1 MPPSTSVRVVVT
13 RGRAGRLPPLED
25 RRRAVIPRAADYHG
39 RVKAGIAPELLVS
52 QVKNTAAWLWSDP
65 RAEAATRVLDDVA
78 GADACYR
85 GAEGTAYLSLLLA
98 AHYATV
104 ATFVPTDVDARI
116 RHHAWQAISTK
127 EALTSAC
134 EVVDAVARWD
144 VHAVSARVFV
154 SPAHGP
160 VSGHDG
166 EWLAVRAGALGRAAV
181 LEASDLVDQLAAQL
195 DAELDREEAILREVL
210 AAGAARPALSVS
222 TIVAHNLGDLSRV
235 VDEWPRHEALAPLR
249 DRYVRLAHPDAR
261 SQRPSFVT
269 AGSLNKALL
278 AHENHRFLPL
288 RKPRALRASRE
299 LLLPIGP
306 WFDAWGEAVA
316 RSPHLE
322 DRDRAEVLAALL
334 ELHGRDPA
342 QEGCLRAIAGLHRAT
357 RGGIE
362 LFVPDLP
369 ARMRKDA
376 LRGRVRDALDVTVEH
391 FDARIDRRYRAER
404 EKAAR

>member
-1 MPPSTSVRVVVT
+1 M
-13 RGRAGRLPPLED
+13 
-25 RRRAVIPRAADYHG
+25 
-39 RVKAGIAPELLVS
+39 KAGIAPELLVS

-65 RAEAATRVLDDVA
+65 RAEAAAGVLDDIA
-78 GADACYR
+78 GADACHR

-116 RHHAWQAISTK
+116 RHHAWQAVATAD
-127 EALTSAC
+127 ALTAAC
-134 EVVDAVARWD
+134 DVVDEVARWD

-154 SPAHGP
+154 SPDRGLL
-160 VSGHDG
+160 SGHDG

-181 LEASDLVDQLAAQL
+181 LEAPHVVDRLAQEL
-195 DAELDREEAILREVL
+195 DAELDREEAILREALDGRV
-210 AAGAARPALSVS
+210 ARDALSVS

-235 VDEWPRHEALAPLR
+235 VDEWPRHEALASLR
-249 DRYVRLAHPDAR
+249 DRYVRLAHPDAKTR
-261 SQRPSFVT
+261 RPAFVT
-269 AGSLNKALL
+269 AGILNKALL

-306 WFDAWGEAVA
+306 WFDAWGETVA
-316 RSPHLE
+316 RSSHLE
-322 DRDRAEVLAALL
+322 ERDRAEVLAALL

-362 LFVPDLP
+362 VYVPDLP

-376 LRGRVRDALDVTVEH
+376 LRGRVRDVLDVTIEQ
-391 FDARIDRRYRAER
+391 FDARIERRYRAER

>member
-1 MPPSTSVRVVVT
+1 MKS
-13 RGRAGRLPPLED
+13 
-25 RRRAVIPRAADYHG
+25 
-39 RVKAGIAPELLVS
+39 GIAVELLVS

-65 RAEAATRVLDDVA
+65 RAAAATAALDDVA
-78 GADACYR
+78 AAEACRDGAD
-85 GAEGTAYLSLLLA
+85 GTAYFALLLA

-116 RHHAWQAISTK
+116 RHHAWQAMTTRDQL
-127 EALTSAC
+127 AAAC
-134 EVVDAVARWD
+134 DVVDATASWD

-160 VSGHDG
+160 LSGHDG
-166 EWLAVRAGALGRAAV
+166 EWLAVRAGALGRAAA
-181 LEASDLVDQLAAQL
+181 LGADDLVERLTSQL
-195 DAELDREEAILREVL
+195 DAEVDREEAIVGEAIASDRT
-210 AAGAARPALSVS
+210 APALTVA

-235 VDEWPRHEALAPLR
+235 VVEWPKNDVLASLR
-249 DRYVRLAHPDAR
+249 DRWLRLGHPDAPR
-261 SQRPSFVT
+261 RRAHLVT
-269 AGSLNKALL
+269 AGKINKALI

-288 RKPRALRASRE
+288 RRPRALRAARE

-306 WFDAWGEAVA
+306 WFDAWGETVA
-316 RSPHLE
+316 TSAHLE
-322 DRDRAEVLAALL
+322 SGDRAEVLAALL

-362 LFVPDLP
+362 AYVPDLP

-376 LRGRVRDALDVTVEH
+376 LRGKVRDVLDVTVEH
-391 FDARIDRRYRAER
+391 FGARLDRRYRVER
-404 EKAAR
+404 DAGWPSASKPSGPR

>member
-1 MPPSTSVRVVVT
+1 M
-13 RGRAGRLPPLED
+13 
-25 RRRAVIPRAADYHG
+25 
-39 RVKAGIAPELLVS
+39 KAGIAPELLVS
-52 QVKNTAAWLWSDP
+52 QVKNTAAWLWNDP
-65 RAEAATRVLDDVA
+65 RAEAATRVLDDVP

-85 GAEGTAYLSLLLA
+85 GAEGTAYFALLLA
-98 AHYATV
+98 AHHATV

-116 RHHAWQAISTK
+116 RHHAWQAIETRD
-127 EALTSAC
+127 ALAAAC
-134 EVVDAVARWD
+134 DVVDAVAAWD

-154 SPAHGP
+154 SPSHGP

-181 LEASDLVDQLAAQL
+181 LDADDVVERVAAQL
-195 DAELDREEAILREVL
+195 DAELDREEAILREVFD
-210 AAGAARPALSVS
+210 AGAARPALAVS

-235 VDEWPRHEALAPLR
+235 VDEWPRHERLGSLR
-249 DRYVRLAHPDAR
+249 ERYVRLAHPDAR
-261 SQRPSFVT
+261 TRRAPFVA
-269 AGSLNKALL
+269 AGTLNKALL

-288 RKPRALRASRE
+288 RKPRALRVSRE

-306 WFDAWGEAVA
+306 WFDAWGEGLAT
-316 RSPHLE
+316 SSHLE
-322 DRDRAEVLAALL
+322 DSDRAEVLAALL
-334 ELHGRDPA
+334 ELHSRDPS

-362 LFVPDLP
+362 VYVHDLP

-376 LRGRVRDALDVTVEH
+376 LRGRVRDALDVTTQH

-404 EKAAR
+404 DKIARS